1 MAEVKGKFI
10 MLAGSLMTL
19 YKDGL
24 AEANKGLMAKTGKTF
39 AELDPEGW
47 YDTSLFNLFM
57 ETYARYSVS
66 GDRAIVTLGRNVY
79 PTIKKSAGLPPH
91 LKTPLDFIKFEAD
104 GFLANH
110 AGGILGGISS
120 GQTIRVAIA
129 LKPTASITTPGK
141 TINIDRQD
149 TDVLTKGR
157 HDPCVGVRATPIA
170 EAMLAIV
177 LMDHFLRDRAQNAD
191 VIPPFQPIES

>member
-24 AEANKGLMAKTGKTF
+24 AEANKGLVAKTGKTF
-39 AELDPEGW
+39 SELEPEGW

-91 LKTPLDFIKFEAD
+91 LKTPLDFIKFEAE

-110 AGGILGGISS
+110 RGSDVQHESLSPRRTAMSLYKLLHQAIILNFMKAYSLVFW
-120 GQTIRVAIA
+120 R
-129 LKPTASITTPGK
+129 
-141 TINIDRQD
+141 
-149 TDVLTKGR
+149 
-157 HDPCVGVRATPIA
+157 
-170 EAMLAIV
+170 
-177 LMDHFLRDRAQNAD
+177 
-191 VIPPFQPIES
+191 